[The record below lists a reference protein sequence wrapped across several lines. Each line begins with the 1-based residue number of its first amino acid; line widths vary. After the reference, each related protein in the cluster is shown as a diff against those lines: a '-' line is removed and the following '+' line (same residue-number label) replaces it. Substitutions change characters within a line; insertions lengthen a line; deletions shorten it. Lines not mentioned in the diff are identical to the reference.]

1 MMSLSSE
8 SMLTRFSTGAVD
20 SIAQIEGL
28 WLIDYA
34 NSMTIESDDEF
45 GSLDDVSIQGDTL
58 RISNEDT
65 FTLTMGNEEEI
76 AEGMYFKI
84 GDTPISEL
92 RYYPFVIRVLG
103 NETMTTIPGEEGNVT
118 ETPEENVTEEGNV
131 TETSE
136 EEVTEME
143 TTEEETTTEAT
154 LANETEGG
162 EDSPGFGFIFGLLGF
177 LAAVCQFFCKITNF
191 KRFLS
196 QEFDIC
202 RLVTHTVS

>member
-1 MMSLSSE
+1 V
-8 SMLTRFSTGAVD
+8 FQGAVD

-84 GDTPISEL
+84 GDTPVSEL

-103 NETMTTIPGEEGNVT
+103 NETMTTTPGEEENVT
-118 ETPEENVTEEGNV
+118 ETPEENVTEEGNITETPEEDV
-131 TETSE
+131 TEIPE
-136 EEVTEME
+136 E
-143 TTEEETTTEAT
+143 TTEEEPITEET
-154 LANETEGG
+154 SANETEEG
-162 EDSPGFGFIFGLLGF
+162 EDSPGFGLVLGLIGLL
-177 LAAVCQFFCKITNF
+177 AVVYLFRRNN
-191 KRFLS
+191 
-196 QEFDIC
+196 
-202 RLVTHTVS
+202 